1 MRRAILILLAVGFP
15 QSNTKAQAVSPGTT
29 AKIWADPLVK
39 PGLQT
44 KLVGVRGDTLLF
56 RDSHALPERP
66 IARAALT
73 RIDVRLHTGA
83 TGTRK
88 AKGTALGALAGF
100 ALGAAATALIVSTSN
115 DPESGGYGA
124 IVPVVLLTPAGAIT
138 GFFAAGRGRAT
149 WSTVDPATLRVERK

>member
-1 MRRAILILLAVGFP
+1 MRQALPITLVLCLP
-15 QSNTKAQAVSPGTT
+15 MLTTQAQAVTAGT
-29 AKIWADPLVK
+29 AARIWAAPLVG
-39 PGLQT
+39 PGHSTRLI
-44 KLVGVRGDTLLF
+44 GEHGDTLLF
-56 RDSHALPERP
+56 RDSHAMPLRP

-100 ALGAAATALIVSTSN
+100 AIGAAATALIVATS
-115 DPESGGYGA
+115 DGPEQGGYGA
-124 IVPVVLLTPAGAIT
+124 LVPVVLLTPAGAIT

-149 WSTVDPATLRVERK
+149 WSTIDVATLRVRK